1 MPRMSGKSPVV
12 VLRLCR
18 DERRVYTRPVFTL
31 RLLSGA
37 QFAVCV
43 GFVVGVER
51 RFRIS
56 VGQLVLHVPAASV
69 SQRGG
74 LV

>member
-43 GFVVGVER
+43 VGVER
-51 RFRIS
+51 RFRS
-56 VGQLVLHVPAASV
+56 VGSRKRA
-69 SQRGG
+69 
-74 LV
+74 